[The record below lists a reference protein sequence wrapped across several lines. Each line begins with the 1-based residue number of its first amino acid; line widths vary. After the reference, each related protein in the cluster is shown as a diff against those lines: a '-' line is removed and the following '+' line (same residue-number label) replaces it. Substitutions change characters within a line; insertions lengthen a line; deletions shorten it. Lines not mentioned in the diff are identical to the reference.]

1 MSDDRRMIYE
11 GQAVSAAIDIK
22 VIGNKFVSIAVE
34 SLLQEPKN
42 CNIPKSTS
50 GVVKAVEDDRIRVHF
65 RPLSSDMVAL
75 WFQKTIVATQLHLHD
90 QVYEG

>member
-22 VIGNKFVSIAVE
+22 VIGNKFVSIAAE
-34 SLLQEPKN
+34 SLLREPKN
-42 CNIPKSTS
+42 CNISKSTS

-65 RPLSSDMVAL
+65 RPLSDRPPSSGPGGMLVQRWPL
-75 WFQKTIVATQLHLHD
+75 R
-90 QVYEG
+90 